1 MIKKIFRVVKAIFS
15 GLYKVLD
22 KCVVTPI
29 SKLIYRLMSLGKDQN
44 GKIEKILNRPIILLY
59 ISLLCAILI
68 FCLIDRKIITL
79 VDNEAEIISGQKIN
93 MIYNEESYVVEGLPE
108 TVDITLIGTKSNLYL
123 AKQLGDHQVV
133 LDLTG
138 YSAGSYKV
146 RLKYNHSLMNN
157 INYKLDPSTV
167 SIKISK
173 KESQVFNLTYDLL
186 NQKKLDSKL
195 SIKNVTLEKNEVTVK
210 GSKETLEKVANV
222 KALIDLE
229 KAGLTSK
236 GEFTVDSITLVAY
249 DTEGNK
255 VPNVEIVPNKISANI
270 KVDSYSVELPV
281 KIVTT
286 GSVTTGYALSSIS
299 SSVTKVT
306 VYGEQETL
314 EKLTSIEAKIDIS
327 DLNSD
332 KTFNGIVLTKP
343 AGVRDMSDT
352 TTSIT
357 ITLDKEKS
365 KEFKDIAVESK
376 NLANGLIVSAVSE
389 NDRVITVTV
398 KGVESAL
405 ENLDQSKIKAYIDLS
420 GYTSTG
426 TYDVDVKIS
435 IDDPK
440 FTVVSSSTK
449 VKVKISKE

>member
-1 MIKKIFRVVKAIFS
+1 MNKIIRTLKKVFV
-15 GLYKVLD
+15 GLYKILD
-22 KCVVTPI
+22 KCIVTPI
-29 SKLIYRLMSLGKDQN
+29 SKFIYRLMSLGKDQN
-44 GKIEKILNRPIILLY
+44 GKLEKILNRPIILLY
-59 ISLLCAILI
+59 ISLLCSILI
-68 FCLIDRKIITL
+68 FCLIDKKIITL
-79 VDNEAEIISGQKIN
+79 VDNEAEIITGQTIN

-138 YSAGSYKV
+138 YSAGAYKV
-146 RLKYNHSLMNN
+146 KLKYNHSLMNN

-167 SIKISK
+167 AIKISK

-195 SIKNVTLEKNEVTVK
+195 SIKSVTLDKSEVTVK
-210 GSKETLEKVANV
+210 GSKETLATVANV

-249 DTEGNK
+249 DNEGNK

-270 KVDSYSVELPV
+270 KVDSYSIELPV

-286 GSVTTGYALSSIS
+286 GTVTTGYALSSIS

-306 VYGEQETL
+306 VYGEQESL
-314 EKLTSIEAKIDIS
+314 EKLTNIEAKIDIS

-343 AGVRDMSDT
+343 AGVREMSET

-357 ITLDKEKS
+357 ITLDSETS
-365 KEFKDIAVESK
+365 KEFTDIAVESK
-376 NLANGLIVSAVSE
+376 NLASGYIVSAASE

-398 KGVESAL
+398 KGVASAL
-405 ENLDQSKIKAYIDLS
+405 ENLEQSKIKAYIDLS
-420 GYTSTG
+420 GYTTPG
-426 TYDVDVKIS
+426 TYDVDVKIEV
-435 IDDPK
+435 DDPK

-449 VKVKISKE
+449 VKVRITKE